1 MHNIAT
7 LEEVMKSAHFESSYI
22 AALAKSTAMH
32 TATALKILLWLQKSM
47 TNDSDRKDD
56 LRSLE
61 RIAEYCDFDLNVGK
75 QSGNAAS
82 AGGPKRV
89 AFVIDYSGNIVAIL
103 PS

>member
-1 MHNIAT
+1 LHNIAT

-22 AALAKSTAMH
+22 AALAKPTAMH
-32 TATALKILLWLQKSM
+32 TATALKILLWLQKAM
-47 TNDSDRKDD
+47 NDSDRMDD

-89 AFVIDYSGNIVAIL
+89 AFVIDYSGIF
-103 PS
+103 